1 MRMRRVLSSLQ
12 NGIRVMAG
20 SKDIDI
26 AKENLSNEL
35 HKQSGGALAAYR
47 GKVLGNKAGFLELL
61 RFELAAVFC
70 QNLGGGL
77 GYLLRKKILGPLFL
91 TCGKSLILGKGIVLR
106 KPGHIILGDNV
117 AIDDFVMLDG
127 CCEEEPAIRIGD
139 NAIVSKGSVIQ
150 AKTGPLSIGDNCD
163 IGAHTVLTSVSGIT
177 LASSVLIAG
186 NCYIGGARY
195 HLDNLNTPIMG
206 QGIYS
211 RGPISIGEGSWIGA
225 SATILDGVT
234 IGKGCVIGAGSLVTA
249 DIPDYGVAVGVP
261 ARVIRS
267 RA

>member
-1 MRMRRVLSSLQ
+1 
-12 NGIRVMAG
+12 MAG
-20 SKDIDI
+20 SKDIS
-26 AKENLSNEL
+26 KENLSNEL
-35 HKQSGGALAAYR
+35 HGKSGGALAAYR
-47 GKVLGNKAGFLELL
+47 GKVLGNKASFLQLL

-70 QNLGGGL
+70 MNLGGGL
-77 GYLLRKKILGPLFL
+77 GYLLRKKMLAPLFQR
-91 TCGKSLILGKGIVLR
+91 CGKSLILGKGLVLR
-106 KPGHIILGDNV
+106 KPGHIMLGDNV

-139 NAIVSKGSVIQ
+139 NAVVSKGCVIQ
-150 AKTGPLSIGDNCD
+150 AKTGSLFVGENCD
-163 IGAHTVLTSVSGIT
+163 IGAHTVLTSVSGIS
-177 LASSVLIAG
+177 LAPSVLIAA

-195 HLDNLNTPIMG
+195 HFEDMAAPIMN

-261 ARVIRS
+261 AKVIRS
-267 RA
+267 RE